1 MGGGE
6 RDNCLLTERS
16 RPEKMA
22 RKTKP
27 ATSRASEVTMSRD
40 EWALAFNSKVDELR
54 PGMGRKYLA
63 AVVATLWPKHQ
74 TDDPERVAAGWVVG
88 RRQQY

>member
-1 MGGGE
+1 
-6 RDNCLLTERS
+6 
-16 RPEKMA
+16 MA

-27 ATSRASEVTMSRD
+27 ATSPAPEVAMSRD
-40 EWALAFNSKVDELR
+40 DWALAFNRKVDELR

-74 TDDPERVAAGWVVG
+74 TDDPERVAVGWVVG
-88 RRQQY
+88 RRQQ